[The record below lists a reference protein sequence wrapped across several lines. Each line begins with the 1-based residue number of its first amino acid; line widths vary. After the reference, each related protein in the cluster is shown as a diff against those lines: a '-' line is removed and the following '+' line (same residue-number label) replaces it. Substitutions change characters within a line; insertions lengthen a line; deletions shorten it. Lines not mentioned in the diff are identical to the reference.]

1 MFVAGIAAV
10 VLLLFVAAGVE
21 ADARGAV
28 VVVSF
33 IAFEDGVSPR
43 GKDGRWT
50 WTMDVGDGC
59 GRWTR
64 QWRANTKATRAVAI
78 ADFCFLDPT
87 ASLHHH
93 HQ

>member
-10 VLLLFVAAGVE
+10 VLLLFVAGVE
-21 ADARGAV
+21 ADAREAV

-50 WTMDVGDGC
+50 WTMDVDDGC

-78 ADFCFLDPT
+78 ADFSFLDPT